1 MSGIFS
7 LDNDVFASFVFYGS
21 LALGKTLL
29 MSSLTGIYR
38 NLFKSMISKEDAIM
52 IAPNNPEKQKR
63 LLQPHESV
71 ERVSFVCFAYY
82 VPVCEIVKGGEASGK
97 F

>member
-1 MSGIFS
+1 
-7 LDNDVFASFVFYGS
+7 
-21 LALGKTLL
+21 
-29 MSSLTGIYR
+29 
-38 NLFKSMISKEDAIM
+38 MISKEDAIM

-71 ERVSFVCFAYY
+71 ERVSFVCFAFYI
-82 VPVCEIVKGGEASGK
+82 PVCEIVKGGEASGK